1 MSASSYQACT
11 VRLANLCVATEIDS
25 LTRPKTHGERRK

>member
-1 MSASSYQACT
+1 MSASSYQ
-11 VRLANLCVATEIDS
+11 LANLCVATGIDS